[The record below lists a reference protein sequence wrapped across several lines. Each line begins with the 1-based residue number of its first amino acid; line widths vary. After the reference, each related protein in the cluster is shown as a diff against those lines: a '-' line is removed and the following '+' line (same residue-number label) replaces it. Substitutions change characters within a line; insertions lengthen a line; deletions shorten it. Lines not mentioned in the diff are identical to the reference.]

1 MNGSL
6 LPLIIALVIAIIC
19 TVHAYLTEQEHP
31 MQINNPAIDTL
42 IFRAEAYGRYYQ
54 ARHPNRD
61 APLSGEYA
69 DELTINQLL
78 EVVGIDENTDEI
90 DGLIDDVCTAFEDAY
105 TEQDTDETGWKF
117 PTCKCT
123 HWTNDLDAFATIAEE
138 SQCPAHNGDAW
149 TEHANSR
156 R

>member
-31 MQINNPAIDTL
+31 MQINNPEVDTL

-61 APLSGEYA
+61 APLSGEFA
-69 DELTINQLL
+69 DDLTLRELFADIGTN
-78 EVVGIDENTDEI
+78 IDEVDPL
-90 DGLIDDVCTAFEDAY
+90 LIDDICDAFEDAY

-117 PTCKCT
+117 PTCVCSSWT
-123 HWTNDLDAFATIAEE
+123 HDLDAFETIAEE
-138 SQCPAHNGDAW
+138 SQCPAHDGDAW

>member
-6 LPLIIALVIAIIC
+6 LPLIIALVIAIAC

-31 MQINNPAIDTL
+31 MQINNPEVDTL

-61 APLSGEYA
+61 APLSGEFA
-69 DELTINQLL
+69 DELTMRELFADIGTN
-78 EVVGIDENTDEI
+78 IDEVDP
-90 DGLIDDVCTAFEDAY
+90 LIVDDICDAFEDAY

-117 PTCKCT
+117 PACKCT
-123 HWTNDLDAFATIAEE
+123 SWTHDLDAFERIAEE
-138 SQCPAHNGDAW
+138 SQCPAHNGDVW
-149 TEHANSR
+149 NDHANSR